1 MTGKG
6 TVGKATE
13 KKKMSTRGKAWGDD
27 EVQLLISAWKA
38 ASLQEMP
45 VGSASKML
53 GQVIYHNYLAS
64 LAKMRAVTTGTS
76 PLAPEDFK
84 AICANDGAEGDLDVS
99 SESFRP
105 RSLRSTEDK
114 TASLKQ
120 SFTLI
125 SDHNN
130 GSLLGSTGHPAWF
143 EMSKEERVSVLKKWK
158 RVALS
163 ETCFTLLM
171 GIFEDDP
178 SVAPIAGG
186 VTSGSHKRATD
197 GSCQGGSAKKKAKI
211 NDLAEIMQGIMDGAV
226 ESMRVIAS
234 EDRENF
240 IQHQKKENEKN
251 RELLRSLFG
260 RDWY

>member
-45 VGSASKML
+45 VGSTSKML

-64 LAKMRAVTTGTS
+64 LAKMRAVTTGRS

-84 AICANDGAEGDLDVS
+84 AICANDGAE
-99 SESFRP
+99 
-105 RSLRSTEDK
+105 
-114 TASLKQ
+114 
-120 SFTLI
+120 
-125 SDHNN
+125 
-130 GSLLGSTGHPAWF
+130 GSTGHPAWF

-178 SVAPIAGG
+178 SVAPNAGG
-186 VTSGSHKRATD
+186 VASGSHKRATD

-234 EDRENF
+234 EEAV
-240 IQHQKKENEKN
+240 
-251 RELLRSLFG
+251 LRPMPN
-260 RDWY
+260 

>member
-1 MTGKG
+1 MTGEG
-6 TVGKATE
+6 TVGKAAE

-38 ASLQEMP
+38 ASLQEMA
-45 VGSASKML
+45 VGSTSKML
-53 GQVIYHNYLAS
+53 GQVIYNNYQAS
-64 LAKMRAVTTGTS
+64 LAKMRAVTTGTT
-76 PLAPEDFK
+76 PLSPEDFK
-84 AICANDGAEGDLDVS
+84 AICANDGAEGGLDVS

-125 SDHNN
+125 SGHNN
-130 GSLLGSTGHPAWF
+130 GSLVGSTGRPAWF
-143 EMSKEERVSVLKKWK
+143 EMSKEERASILKKWK
-158 RVALS
+158 GVALS

-171 GIFEDDP
+171 GIFEDYP
-178 SVAPIAGG
+178 SVGG
-186 VTSGSHKRATD
+186 VASGSQKRATD
-197 GSCQGGSAKKKAKI
+197 ESCQGGSAKKKAKI

-234 EDRENF
+234 EDREKF
-240 IQHQKKENEKN
+240 IQHQKEENEKN

-260 RDWY
+260 RY